1 MLKKRILASSLAS
14 VMALSSVSVV
24 AFADETAT
32 ANYGEAVTKAE
43 LKELLAEIE
52 KDVDKGVYD
61 EYGTKYGE
69 LFTKAYEAANLAV
82 EDGDADYITASYQV
96 LQAVLAKKQNVGI
109 DELKELVSDLSG
121 KYNKGNIINDELED
135 DYYYETDTWADFVNA
150 YEAAEVACESD
161 NQTEICDAY
170 FDLVDADNGLKST
183 TQVTKSQLNKAYQE
197 YRSVIEQKNKYEAWR
212 RGTAT
217 ESVNSGSD
225 ATTKPDFKDS
235 LVTYGDLFGII
246 AGSSNAVTLE
256 GKNVVGAAS
265 PTDDDTWIKFPNA
278 QSTLEEAIDA
288 SYGKFMALKTATKTA
303 NAEIVTAYNA
313 CVDAVRVFK
322 GWKVD
327 DVRRGSKAQFEAL
340 VRANATTLWTLD
352 LNSTAGADSL
362 ETSTKA
368 AFFDTS
374 VSSASFSIKD
384 GKIYLENSSTSADL
398 EVYLD
403 ENGKLQSDPSTGK
416 FINTT
421 LTGNKTVNVPK
432 NDGVNN
438 GKLDVTN
445 KMPVFNLV
453 TAGSAYV
460 AYLDGYCLDGSAN
473 GVTLT
478 DALQAKANIDAGVAA
493 DATDFSAEFG
503 ISAALASSTSL
514 SKEYNDIM
522 NVTAKTNSAVAYSLA
537 YRILEYALDDI
548 IPAPDK
554 SYKKADVKAYVPK
567 ANELLEKAEKSA
579 TFATEAA
586 ALADELAATAEWLA
600 AANKKDYVEYA
611 PVTYTAVKSTAG
623 IDDQSTSTMVWKAID
638 AAYVKLND
646 KLAQYPYSYE
656 EISATIAEA
665 AEGLDDKAYSNAD
678 AVAAAIEKVAY
689 DLVTLNTEPAN
700 ANNPYDEDTF
710 AFIAFNR
717 VKKDGTESE
726 KTLVADYEALLKA
739 MKDTSAGE
747 TGVKGDLNGDGTAN
761 AKDALAILKANAEG
775 KEFTAAEIA
784 IGDVNG
790 DGAVNAKDALAIL
803 KANVNG

>member
-135 DYYYETDTWADFVNA
+135 DYYYEPDTWTAFVNA

-183 TQVTKSQLNKAYQE
+183 TQVTKSDLNKAYKE

-246 AGSSNAVTLE
+246 AGASNAKTLA
-256 GKNVVGAAS
+256 GKDVVGLTP
-265 PTDDDTWIKFPNA
+265 PTDDDTWIKFPNGEA
-278 QSTLEEAIDA
+278 TLEEAIDA
-288 SYGKFMALKTATKTA
+288 SFAKFMALKTATKTA
-303 NAEIVTAYNA
+303 NAEIVKAYNA
-313 CVDAVRVFK
+313 CQDAIRVFK

-352 LNSTAGADSL
+352 FDDNDVADSL
-362 ETSTKA
+362 ATAGDGTKA
-368 AFFDTS
+368 AFFNTEVAD
-374 VSSASFSIKD
+374 ASFTIE
-384 GKIYLENSSTSADL
+384 GTKIFLNNAGAGDL
-398 EVYLD
+398 TVNLD
-403 ENGKLQSDPSTGK
+403 ANGKLQFDGDGK
-416 FINTT
+416 FVVGAVGSKT
-421 LTGNKTVNVPK
+421 LVVEK
-432 NDGVNN
+432 NG
-438 GKLDVTN
+438 GKKEVTSM
-445 KMPVFNLV
+445 MPAFNLK
-453 TAGSAYV
+453 TAAGYIT
-460 AYLDGYCLDGSAN
+460 YLDGKCKVGDN

-478 DALQAKANIDAGVAA
+478 DALKAKDNIDAAVAA
-493 DATDFSAEFG
+493 KATDFSLNFNDQADG
-503 ISAALASSTSL
+503 TPADAAL

-586 ALADELAATAEWLA
+586 DLADELAATAEWLA
-600 AANKKDYVEYA
+600 AASKKDYVEYG
-611 PVTYTAVKSTAG
+611 PVAYTAVKSTAA
-623 IDDQSTSTMVWKAID
+623 IDNRSTSTEVWKAID

-665 AEGLDDKAYSNAD
+665 AEGLDDNAYSNAD

>member
-135 DYYYETDTWADFVNA
+135 DYYYEPDTWTAFVNA

-183 TQVTKSQLNKAYQE
+183 TQVTKSDLNKAYKE

-246 AGSSNAVTLE
+246 AGASDADTLGGKSVT
-256 GKNVVGAAS
+256 G
-265 PTDDDTWIKFPNA
+265 TDTWIKFPNGED
-278 QSTLEEAIDA
+278 TLEEAIDA
-288 SYGKFMALKTATKTA
+288 SFAKFMALKTATKTA

-313 CVDAVRVFK
+313 CQDAIRVFK

-352 LNSTAGADSL
+352 FDEDGEADSL
-362 ETSTKA
+362 ATGGGTGTKA
-368 AFFDTS
+368 AFFDTA
-374 VSSASFSIKD
+374 VPNASFTIE
-384 GKIYLENSSTSADL
+384 GTKIFLNNASADTDL
-398 EVYLD
+398 TVNLD
-403 ENGKLQSDPSTGK
+403 ANGKLQFDGDGK
-416 FINTT
+416 FVVGDPGSKT
-421 LTGNKTVNVPK
+421 LVVEK
-432 NDGVNN
+432 NN
-438 GKLDVTN
+438 GKKEVTSM
-445 KMPVFNLV
+445 MPAFNLK
-453 TAGSAYV
+453 TAAGYIT
-460 AYLDGYCLDGSAN
+460 YLDGKCKVGDN
-473 GVTLT
+473 GVKLT
-478 DALQAKANIDAGVAA
+478 DALQAKDNIDAAVAA
-493 DATDFSAEFG
+493 KATDFSKNFNGDADG
-503 ISAALASSTSL
+503 TPADAAL
-514 SKEYNDIM
+514 SKEYNNIK

-600 AANKKDYVEYA
+600 AASKKDYVEYG
-611 PVTYTAVKSTAG
+611 PVDYHAVKHTAG
-623 IDDQSTSTMVWKAID
+623 INDQSTSTMVWKAID

-689 DLVTLNTEPAN
+689 DLVTLNTEPVN

-747 TGVKGDLNGDGTAN
+747 TGVKGDLNGDGIAN
-761 AKDALAILKANAEG
+761 AKDALAILKGAAEG
-775 KEFTAAEIA
+775 KVWTSAEIA
-784 IGDVNG
+784 IADLTGK
-790 DGAVNAKDALAIL
+790 DGKPDGIVNAKDAIQIL
-803 KANVNG
+803 KNAANG

>member
-24 AFADETAT
+24 AFADETTT

-135 DYYYETDTWADFVNA
+135 DYYYEPDTWTAFVNA

-183 TQVTKSQLNKAYQE
+183 TQVTKSDLNKAYKE

-212 RGTAT
+212 RGTAA
-217 ESVNSGSD
+217 ESVNSGVAIAD
-225 ATTKPDFKDS
+225 PKPDFKDT

-246 AGSSNAVTLE
+246 AGASDADTLGGKSVT
-256 GKNVVGAAS
+256 G
-265 PTDDDTWIKFPNA
+265 TDTWILFPNA
-278 QSTLEEAIDA
+278 QGTLEEAIDA
-288 SYGKFMALKTATKTA
+288 SFAKFMNLKTATKTA
-303 NAEIVTAYNA
+303 NAEIVAAYNA
-313 CVDAVRVFK
+313 CQDAIRVFN

-352 LNSTAGADSL
+352 FDDNDVADSL
-362 ETSTKA
+362 ATAGYGTKA
-368 AFFDTS
+368 AFFNTAVTD
-374 VSSASFSIKD
+374 ASFTIE
-384 GKIYLENSSTSADL
+384 GTKIFLNNASADTDL
-398 EVYLD
+398 TVNLD
-403 ENGKLQSDPSTGK
+403 ANGKLQFDVDGK
-416 FINTT
+416 FVVGAAGGKT
-421 LTGNKTVNVPK
+421 LVVEK
-432 NDGVNN
+432 NN
-438 GKLDVTN
+438 GKKEVTSM
-445 KMPVFNLV
+445 MPAFNLK
-453 TAGSAYV
+453 TAAGYIT
-460 AYLDGYCLDGSAN
+460 YLDGKCKVGDN
-473 GVTLT
+473 GVKLT
-478 DALQAKANIDAGVAA
+478 DALQAKDNIDKAVAA
-493 DATDFSAEFG
+493 KATDFSKNFNN
-503 ISAALASSTSL
+503 AADGTPEDVALD
-514 SKEYNDIM
+514 KEYNDIM

-579 TFATEAA
+579 TFADEAA

-600 AANKKDYVEYA
+600 AASKKDYVEYG
-611 PVTYTAVKSTAG
+611 PVGYDAVKSTAA
-623 IDDQSTSTMVWKAID
+623 IDDGATSTEVWKAID

-689 DLVTLNTEPAN
+689 DLVTLNTEPVN

-747 TGVKGDLNGDGTAN
+747 TGVKGDVNGDTVVN